1 MVRPFF
7 DILIFSTNLYTEGEN
22 QVYVRNQ
29 FEYDRMQSI
38 HEDIVAIERFH
49 EIKDTT
55 IDTFLYTVFAFEVFL
70 TAFLA
75 GMITKYYYIVH
86 TIVSISIMEVTNVC
100 F

>member
-1 MVRPFF
+1 
-7 DILIFSTNLYTEGEN
+7 
-22 QVYVRNQ
+22 
-29 FEYDRMQSI
+29 MQSI
-38 HEDIVAIERFH
+38 HEDMVAIERFH

-86 TIVSISIMEVTNVC
+86 TIVSKHNKGYI
-100 F
+100 

>member
-7 DILIFSTNLYTEGEN
+7 DILIFSTNLYAEGEN

-38 HEDIVAIERFH
+38 HEDVVAIERFH

-86 TIVSISIMEVTNVC
+86 TIVSKHNKGYI
-100 F
+100 